1 MSDSEA
7 IKLTPNQFTQYILS
21 GQMRPTVPVD
31 IINCP
36 RYTEKNKILRYA
48 ENLFEED
55 FLCNN
60 AIHVME
66 EKCKV
71 AGIDIRFSIPDIDPQ
86 FFPFPYTKEALQ
98 HAKDEDKSNRARM
111 FVLRP
116 SMMFVDNQPMQINIF
131 NLKKI
136 FQDKNPFGGGTLF
149 LPGDLYDSEPFAK
162 TSLNPSYALPTKD
175 IVPDTL
181 NMPWTDQQSRMSQE
195 DTRRDPVEVVW
206 DLLLYY
212 ANTGNRLLVNYLDST
227 PIHWKD
233 NTKQVVAVG
242 GFGIFT
248 GFCFVRWDP
257 DEGHEMV
264 GACFS

>member
-55 FLCNN
+55 FLCYN

-136 FQDKNPFGGGTLF
+136 FQDKNPFGGGTYSPVTCMIVNHSL
-149 LPGDLYDSEPFAK
+149 K
-162 TSLNPSYALPTKD
+162 TSLNPSYALPTKEA
-175 IVPDTL
+175 L
-181 NMPWTDQQSRMSQE
+181 SQ
-195 DTRRDPVEVVW
+195 
-206 DLLLYY
+206 
-212 ANTGNRLLVNYLDST
+212 
-227 PIHWKD
+227 IHLICHGQI
-233 NTKQVVAVG
+233 NNHV
-242 GFGIFT
+242 
-248 GFCFVRWDP
+248 
-257 DEGHEMV
+257 
-264 GACFS
+264 